1 MPTAIVTGGGGA
13 LGKGICTSL
22 AADGWTLVIAD
33 MIEAH
38 ARETLAALGADARA
52 AVKVLNVT
60 DLAAVQRVFAE
71 VASEWSDLAA
81 LVNAA
86 GGTLALR
93 VPKGDLVEN
102 LPEHWD
108 RMIDVNLFGTF
119 NCCHTIAPFLKD
131 AGGGAIVSVAS
142 GAGYRGGPPHS
153 RQSGASVYAATKA
166 GVIAFTQSLAQ
177 ELGPFG
183 IRVNAVAPGRNESR
197 DKPLA
202 KLLEMQAE
210 EEAREPLGGRRS
222 PLGRFG
228 TPADIGDAVAF
239 LLSHQ
244 ARYFTGSCI
253 DVTGGIRLQ

>member
-1 MPTAIVTGGGGA
+1 VATAIVTGGGGA

-22 AADGWTLVIAD
+22 VADGWRVVVAD
-33 MIEAH
+33 KVPEF
-38 ARETLAALGADARA
+38 ARETVDALGGVPRARM
-52 AVKVLNVT
+52 VVLDVT
-60 DLAAVQRVFAE
+60 DLAAVRRVFAE
-71 VASEWSDLAA
+71 IANEDAELAA

-93 VPKGDLVEN
+93 VPKGPLVAS

-108 RMIDVNLFGTF
+108 RMIGVNLYGTF
-119 NCCHTIAPFLKD
+119 NCAHTIAPLLRR
-131 AGGGAIVSVAS
+131 AGGGGIVSIAS
-142 GAGYRGGPPHS
+142 GAGYRGGPPITK
-153 RQSGASVYAATKA
+153 QSGAAVYAATKA
-166 GVIAFTQSLAQ
+166 GVIAFTQALAQ

-202 KLLEMQAE
+202 KMLEMQAE
-210 EEAREPLGGRRS
+210 EEARDPKSGRRS

-239 LLSHQ
+239 LLSDR
-244 ARYFTGSCI
+244 ASYFTGSCL
-253 DVTGGIRLQ
+253 DVTGGIRLY

>member
-1 MPTAIVTGGGGA
+1 MPTAIVTGAGGA

-22 AADGWTLVIAD
+22 VADGWTVVIAD
-33 MIEAH
+33 MMEPH
-38 ARETLAALGADARA
+38 ARETLDALGGA
-52 AVKVLNVT
+52 AHATMKVLNVN
-60 DLAAVQRVFAE
+60 DLDAVQRVFAE
-71 VASEWSDLAA
+71 VAGEHADLAA

-108 RMIDVNLFGTF
+108 RMISVNLFGTF
-119 NCCHTIAPFLKD
+119 NCCHTIAPYLKKN
-131 AGGGAIVSVAS
+131 GGGAVVSVAS

-202 KLLEMQAE
+202 KMLEMQAE
-210 EEAREPLGGRRS
+210 EEALDARSGRRS

-239 LLSHQ
+239 LLSSK
-244 ARYFTGSCI
+244 ACYVTGSCL